1 MSNLGSRNLVRT
13 VSSQVIFLYF
23 STYFSSFNAFKQ
35 RDPNLAVMRQDPGTE
50 THLRAAALGK
60 VGQHAADLP
69 VPT

>member
-35 RDPNLAVMRQDPGTE
+35 SDPDLAVMR
-50 THLRAAALGK
+50 
-60 VGQHAADLP
+60 
-69 VPT
+69 